1 MPASGY
7 RIRWRRGRG
16 PLMRIVLCDRNR
28 ILCDALAVVLEAR
41 GHRVVAV
48 AAGPAEGIA
57 AVTAHRPDAC
67 VLDLRFPGGGSGLD
81 VAWAIRRR
89 HLNTKVL
96 VFSGLADP
104 AAWSEAKIVGALD
117 VIAAGGVVFDP
128 MLPRQA
134 SAPRSRRQYPPRML
148 TAREKEVLRR
158 LVAGQSTEQMA
169 GEMNIATSTLRT
181 YVKRV
186 LTKLGAHNRLQ
197 AAAFA
202 TRENLLSDQP
212 AA

>member
-1 MPASGY
+1 
-7 RIRWRRGRG
+7 
-16 PLMRIVLCDRNR
+16 MRIVLCDRNR
-28 ILCDALAVVLEAR
+28 ILCEALAAVLEAR
-41 GHRVVAV
+41 GHQVVAV
-48 AAGPAEGIA
+48 TAGPAEGIA
-57 AVTAHRPDAC
+57 AVAAHRPDAC

-104 AAWSEAKIVGALD
+104 AAWSEAKKIGAAGCLRKDQKADRIVGALD

-148 TAREKEVLRR
+148 TAREKEVLCR

-169 GEMNIATSTLRT
+169 EEMNIATSTLRT

-197 AAAFA
+197 AAALA